1 MLNSIPNI
9 ANKNVI
15 LAADFNFF
23 FNTSL
28 ETQGG
33 NPILKKKC
41 LARLQE
47 IKQTLDLCDIWRIR
61 NPKSKRF
68 SFHGRIQRRL
78 DLLLIPN
85 FLQETFIRADLLAS
99 FCSDH
104 STIFTIY
111 KIFIVA
117 FESNNKRGKSMW
129 KFNKSLLSNDE
140 YINKFRNH
148 ISKSLSFLN
157 QNSIIYHQIRW
168 EYIKFEIR
176 QFSITFSKHLSKSL
190 NAETETL
197 EKELKD
203 FEKPP
208 QVTLIMKTI

>member
-9 ANKNVI
+9 VNKNVI
-15 LAADFNFF
+15 LAGDFDFF

-28 ETQGG
+28 ETQRG

-41 LARLQE
+41 LTRLQE

-61 NPKSKRF
+61 SPKSKRF
-68 SFHGRIQRRL
+68 SFHQNHVPGRIQRRL

-85 FLQETFIRADLLAS
+85 FLQKTFIRADLLAS

-104 STIFTIY
+104 STIFTIH
-111 KIFIVA
+111 KFFIVE

-157 QNSIIYHQIRW
+157 QNSIRDHQIR
-168 EYIKFEIR
+168 
-176 QFSITFSKHLSKSL
+176 
-190 NAETETL
+190 
-197 EKELKD
+197 
-203 FEKPP
+203 
-208 QVTLIMKTI
+208 